1 MCKVESAE
9 MDKGKAR
16 MVLAEKATV
25 IHTTTA
31 FSTGNALSGPDFSKS
46 GFNEKSEEKKARI
59 L

>member
-1 MCKVESAE
+1 